1 MLITLRIWFWQFIEV
16 WVWFTGGH
24 KLSALKQ
31 QRWSIRLAKIR
42 QKESLAEQ
50 RKDLT
55 NWRDGVILYRLIT
68 KRLITNMI
76 MW

>member
-1 MLITLRIWFWQFIEV
+1 MLITLRIWFWVFVDQCV
-16 WVWFTGGH
+16 WHTGGS
-24 KLSALKQ
+24 KLSILKQ
-31 QRWSIRLAKIR
+31 QRWAIKLAKI
-42 QKESLAEQ
+42 QEKEALLTQ

>member
-1 MLITLRIWFWQFIEV
+1 MLITLRIWCWEFVEV
-16 WVWFTGGH
+16 CIWYTGGH
-24 KLSALKQ
+24 KISALKQ
-31 QRWSIRLAKIR
+31 QRWAIRLAKIR
-42 QKESLAEQ
+42 QKESLVEQ

>member
-1 MLITLRIWFWQFIEV
+1 MLITIRIWFWVFIENSV
-16 WVWFTGGH
+16 WHTGGT
-24 KLSALKQ
+24 KLSNLR
-31 QRWSIRLAKIR
+31 QRRWAIKLAKI
-42 QKESLAEQ
+42 QEKESLVEQ